1 MQAKKPTRQ
10 QAMLAAKDAL
20 DLSAKVMSEYRG
32 ALLINYILVQRA
44 GGVVEISELEM
55 AQAAGGRLRVAH
67 DPSRAVWLFQ
77 AVAPVQP
84 EMSDEE
90 KAAWNGEPPVIKAEL
105 VP

>member
-1 MQAKKPTRQ
+1 MQAKKPTRHR
-10 QAMLAAKDAL
+10 AMLAAKDAL
-20 DLSAKVMSEYRG
+20 DLSAKVMAEYRG
-32 ALLINYILVQRA
+32 ALLINYILVKRA

-77 AVAPVQP
+77 AVAPEQP
-84 EMSDEE
+84 SAIEDEPS
-90 KAAWNGEPPVIKAEL
+90 AIAAEL